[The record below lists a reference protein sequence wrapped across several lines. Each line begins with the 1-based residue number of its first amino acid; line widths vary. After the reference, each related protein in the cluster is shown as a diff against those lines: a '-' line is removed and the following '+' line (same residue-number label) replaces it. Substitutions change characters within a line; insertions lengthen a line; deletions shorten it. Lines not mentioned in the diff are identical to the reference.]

1 MRIANINSYPINI
14 EIKLLQFLRR
24 IADIQLVKCSYLPG
38 DSNIPNSVQP
48 ILFTSLSDKISI
60 CIPQLCTGMYL
71 VIVFIIYQKRNDGM
85 IVINRIGI
93 YLNRIY
99 MEIISRLIVSDF
111 SISYLTFG

>member
-1 MRIANINSYPINI
+1 
-14 EIKLLQFLRR
+14 
-24 IADIQLVKCSYLPG
+24 
-38 DSNIPNSVQP
+38 
-48 ILFTSLSDKISI
+48 
-60 CIPQLCTGMYL
+60 MYL
-71 VIVFIIYQKRNDGM
+71 VIDFIIYQKRNDGM